1 MTKSVMDVYDEVVA
15 WCDGGPTPNRED
27 VLGALQWMIQERTTP
42 IPPAIPPPAPEGLDP
57 EVLAPNVVV
66 YDPRFK
72 DPDFA
77 RIFLEEQDAAA
88 IRAARPAGPNPVILA
103 GQ

>member
-1 MTKSVMDVYDEVVA
+1 
-15 WCDGGPTPNRED
+15 
-27 VLGALQWMIQERTTP
+27 
-42 IPPAIPPPAPEGLDP
+42 
-57 EVLAPNVVV
+57 VVV